1 MAVRKL
7 TWRGVIARRLARHH
21 LTKPAPLAKLVDVVG
36 EVCGIHAQV
45 MPSAEISLGLRLAG
59 FGKRDLDD
67 ALWKKRALVKTYGI
81 RGTVHLLPAREY
93 GWWLAALRA
102 GWRRDQDPKRLAY
115 LGMTQKQMDATIEAI
130 CDSLSGTPVTREQ
143 LGEEVARHVGH
154 WAVERTVGAFGGHW
168 PVWQAG
174 IGGAAMRGELV
185 FGPPVGARVTFVRAS
200 DWLGKITSPPESQ
213 AQRELMRRYLGAYG
227 PATDA
232 EFAQWAFIEPRRAG
246 ELAKALGDAIEE
258 VDVEGHRAWQIAG
271 DRPGRASTSTL
282 LLPRFDCYAVGSHP
296 RDVVA
301 PPDVV
306 ARAAATGLLTRGAGS
321 GRAFLVGPMPVLLV
335 DGTVGGIWESTRT
348 AKHIAIRVQPLITLD
363 AKRRRS
369 LERAVMRIGEIV
381 GLESSIAIGK
391 VSTRPHL

>member
-1 MAVRKL
+1 
-7 TWRGVIARRLARHH
+7 
-21 LTKPAPLAKLVDVVG
+21 
-36 EVCGIHAQV
+36 
-45 MPSAEISLGLRLAG
+45 
-59 FGKRDLDD
+59 
-67 ALWKKRALVKTYGI
+67 
-81 RGTVHLLPAREY
+81 
-93 GWWLAALRA
+93 
-102 GWRRDQDPKRLAY
+102 
-115 LGMTQKQMDATIEAI
+115 
-130 CDSLSGTPVTREQ
+130 
-143 LGEEVARHVGH
+143 
-154 WAVERTVGAFGGHW
+154 
-168 PVWQAG
+168 WQAG
-174 IGGAAMRGELV
+174 IGGAAMRGALV

-369 LERAVMRIGEIV
+369 LERAVMRIGEMV

>member
-7 TWRGVIARRLARHH
+7 TWRGVIARRLVRHH

-45 MPSAEISLGLRLAG
+45 MPSAELSLGLRIAG
-59 FGKRDLDD
+59 FRKRDLDS
-67 ALWKKRALVKTYGI
+67 ALWETRVLVKAYGI

-102 GWRRDQDPKRLAY
+102 GWRRDEDPKRLAY

-130 CDSLSGTPVTREQ
+130 CESLSATPMTREQ
-143 LGEEVARHVGH
+143 LGEGVARRVGR
-154 WAVERTVGAFGGHW
+154 WAVLRSVGAFGGQW

-174 IGGAAMRGELV
+174 VGGAAMRGALV

-227 PATDA
+227 PATVA
-232 EFAQWAFIEPRRAG
+232 EFAQWAFIEPRRAR

-271 DRPGRASTSTL
+271 DRPARASTSTL

-306 ARAAATGLLTRGAGS
+306 AHAAATGLLTRGSGS
-321 GRAFLVGPMPVLLV
+321 GRAFLVGPMPVLLI
-335 DGTVGGIWESTRT
+335 DGVVAGVWESTRR
-348 AKHIAIRVQPLITLD
+348 AKTLAIRVQPLVTL
-363 AKRRRS
+363 AATRRRA
-369 LERAVMRIGEIV
+369 LERAAQRIGEIV
-381 GLESSIAIGK
+381 GLDATLQVGK